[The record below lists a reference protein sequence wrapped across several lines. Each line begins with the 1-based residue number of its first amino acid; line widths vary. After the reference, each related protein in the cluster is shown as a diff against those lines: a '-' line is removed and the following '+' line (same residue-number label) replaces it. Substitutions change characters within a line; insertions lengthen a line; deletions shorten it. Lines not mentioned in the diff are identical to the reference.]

1 VFSLPQDQ
9 SIQLYSK
16 LLHENNRDRPALPQ
30 LPEIVLQQ
38 VAKKIVPS
46 DQEREKMVG
55 LSQTIKREVE
65 DVLASSGIQ
74 AKVSPQGSFARGTW
88 ISHEADLDIFAR
100 FPPTMERE
108 EWIEKVFPA
117 MRKYFSRYRV
127 IERYAD
133 HPFLEFRV
141 DGVRV
146 NIVPSYDVKKGEWKS
161 ATDRTPYHTEFMQ
174 THLAS
179 ELRREARLLKKFAKG
194 IGTYGAEIRIGGF
207 SGMLIDTL
215 VLYYQSFMETLRRA
229 SSWTKGALLEI
240 GKPEGTVSAK
250 EKDPNV
256 DLVVID
262 PVDPNRNLA
271 AAVRPDKL
279 WNFVAAGR
287 QFLRNPG
294 LWYFFPP
301 EFKPKTQQQFAKRI
315 DDLGHDLLAITFKHQ
330 VLVPD
335 VLWGQLMKLE
345 RSLLDIMAREEFS
358 PYRSALWSDETEES
372 AILVEAGRTALPEVR
387 LQKGPPVTKSAD
399 SISFLEKHLKARDTA
414 RGPWVEADRWM
425 VEKKRGILSIRD
437 LVKAAAREEAYGLSI
452 PKQLGESFRRSVKV
466 LQNREVLSMLRGNG
480 FDKSLWEFLEA
491 KPSWLKTGP
500 S

>member
-1 VFSLPQDQ
+1 M
-9 SIQLYSK
+9 I
-16 LLHENNRDRPALPQ
+16 
-30 LPEIVLQQ
+30 
-38 VAKKIVPS
+38 
-46 DQEREKMVG
+46 G
-55 LSQTIKREVE
+55 LSQAIQREVE

-100 FPPTMERE
+100 FPPTMERD
-108 EWIEKVFPA
+108 EWVEKVLPA

-127 IERYAD
+127 IERYAE

-146 NIVPSYDVKKGEWKS
+146 NIVPSYDVRKGEWKS

-174 THLAS
+174 THLTPD
-179 ELRREARLLKKFAKG
+179 LRLEARLLKKFAKG

-215 VLYYQSFMETLRRA
+215 VLYYQSFVETLRQA
-229 SSWTKGALLEI
+229 SSWTKGTLLEI
-240 GKPEGTVSAK
+240 SKPEGVVSPK
-250 EKDPNV
+250 DKDPNV

-271 AAVRPDKL
+271 AAVRPDNL

-294 LWYFFPP
+294 IWYFFPP
-301 EFKPKTQQQFAKRI
+301 EFKPKTRPQFAKRI
-315 DDLGHDLLAITFKHQ
+315 DNTGHELIAITFRHP

-345 RSLLDIMAREEFS
+345 RSLLDIMAREDFS
-358 PYRSALWSDETEES
+358 PYRSALWSDEKVES
-372 AILVEAGRTALPEVR
+372 AILVEADRTTLREVR
-387 LQKGPPVTKSAD
+387 LQKGPPVLKSED
-399 SISFLEKHLKARDTA
+399 SVSFLQKHLKARDTL
-414 RGPWVEADRWM
+414 RGPWIEVDRWV
-425 VEKKRGILSIRD
+425 VERKRGTLSIRD
-437 LVKAAAREEAYGLSI
+437 LVKTAVRGEAYGLSF
-452 PKQLGESFRRSVKV
+452 PKQLGESFRKSVKV
-466 LQNREVLSMLRGNG
+466 LQNREILSMIGRKG

>member
-1 VFSLPQDQ
+1 LPQ
-9 SIQLYSK
+9 
-16 LLHENNRDRPALPQ
+16 P
-30 LPEIVLQQ
+30 PEIVLQQ
-38 VAKKIVPS
+38 VAKRIVPS

-55 LSQTIKREVE
+55 LSQAIQREVE

-100 FPPTMERE
+100 FPLAMERY
-108 EWIEKVFPA
+108 EWVEKVLPTL
-117 MRKYFSRYRV
+117 RKYFSRHGV
-127 IERYAD
+127 IERYAE

-146 NIVPSYDVKKGEWKS
+146 NIVPSYDVNKGEWKS

-174 THLAS
+174 THLTQ
-179 ELRREARLLKKFAKG
+179 ELRQNARLLKKFAKG

-215 VLYYQSFMETLRRA
+215 VLHYQSFMETLRHA
-229 SSWTKGALLEI
+229 SSWTKGTLIEI
-240 GKPEGTVSAK
+240 GEPEGKVSPK

-262 PVDPNRNLA
+262 PVDPSRNLA

-301 EFKPKTQQQFAKRI
+301 EFKPKTRRQFAKRI
-315 DDLGHDLLAITFKHQ
+315 DDTGHELLAITFKHP

-335 VLWGQLMKLE
+335 ILWGQLMKLE
-345 RSLLDIMAREEFS
+345 RGLLDTMGREEFN
-358 PYRSALWSDETEES
+358 PYRSALWSDERRES
-372 AILVEAGRTALPEVR
+372 AILVEADRTTLPALR
-387 LQKGPPVTKSAD
+387 LQKGPPVSNAAD
-399 SISFLEKHLKARDTA
+399 SSSFLEKHLRSRETA
-414 RGPWVEADRWM
+414 RGPWVDGDRWV
-425 VEKKRGILSIRD
+425 VEKKRRVSTIGELI
-437 LVKAAAREEAYGLSI
+437 KAAVREDAYGI
-452 PKQLGESFRRSVKV
+452 AMPKQLGGSFRRSVKV
-466 LQNREVLSMLRGNG
+466 LQNREVLSMFGRNG

-491 KPSWLKTGP
+491 KPSWLKTSP
-500 S
+500 P

>member
-1 VFSLPQDQ
+1 M
-9 SIQLYSK
+9 I
-16 LLHENNRDRPALPQ
+16 
-30 LPEIVLQQ
+30 
-38 VAKKIVPS
+38 
-46 DQEREKMVG
+46 G
-55 LSQTIKREVE
+55 LSQTIQREVE
-65 DVLASSGIQ
+65 DVLASAGIQ
-74 AKVSPQGSFARGTW
+74 AKVSPQGSFARDTW
-88 ISHEADLDIFAR
+88 LSGEADLDIFAR
-100 FPPTMERE
+100 FPSTMERE
-108 EWIEKVFPA
+108 EWVEKVLPT

-127 IERYAD
+127 LERYAE

-161 ATDRTPYHTEFMQ
+161 ATDRTPYHTDFMQ
-174 THLAS
+174 THLTS

-194 IGTYGAEIRIGGF
+194 IGTYGAEIKIGGF

-229 SSWTKGALLEI
+229 SSWNKGTLLEI
-240 GKPEGTVSAK
+240 GKPEGIVSPK

-301 EFKPKTQQQFAKRI
+301 EFKPRTPQQFAKRI
-315 DDLGHDLLAITFKHQ
+315 DDTPGHELLAITFKHP

-335 VLWGQLMKLE
+335 ILWGQLMKLE
-345 RSLLDIMAREEFS
+345 RSLLEIMAREDFN
-358 PYRSALWSDETEES
+358 PYRSALWSDEMKES
-372 AILVEAGRTALPEVR
+372 AILVEADRTTLSAVR
-387 LQKGPPVTKSAD
+387 RQKGPPVSKSED
-399 SISFLEKHLKARDTA
+399 SVSFLEKHLSSKDTV
-414 RGPWVEADRWM
+414 RGPWIEGDRWM
-425 VEKKRGILSIRD
+425 VEKKRGISSIRD
-437 LVKAAAREEAYGLSI
+437 LVKAATREESYALSI
-452 PKQLGESFRRSVKV
+452 PKQLGESFGKSVKV
-466 LQNREVLSMLRGNG
+466 LQNREILSMLAKKG

-491 KPSWLKTGP
+491 KPSWLKTDRC
-500 S
+500 

>member
-1 VFSLPQDQ
+1 LPQ
-9 SIQLYSK
+9 
-16 LLHENNRDRPALPQ
+16 P
-30 LPEIVLQQ
+30 PEIVLQQ

-46 DQEREKMVG
+46 NHEQAKMDR
-55 LSQTIKREVE
+55 LSQAIQHEVE

-108 EWIEKVFPA
+108 EWVRKVLPA
-117 MRKYFSRYRV
+117 MRKHFSRHQV
-127 IERYAD
+127 IERYAE
-133 HPFLEFRV
+133 HPFLEFHV
-141 DGVRV
+141 NGVRV

-174 THLAS
+174 THLTP

-194 IGTYGAEIRIGGF
+194 IGTYGAEMRIGGF

-215 VLYYQSFMETLRRA
+215 VLYYQSFMETLRHA
-229 SSWTKGALLEI
+229 SSWTKGTLLEI
-240 GKPEGTVSAK
+240 GKPEGIVSSK
-250 EKDPNV
+250 EKDPSV

-279 WNFVAAGR
+279 WSFVAAGR
-287 QFLRNPG
+287 EFLRNPG
-294 LWYFFPP
+294 FWYFFPP
-301 EFKPKTQQQFAKRI
+301 EFKPKTHQQLAKRI
-315 DDLGHDLLAITFKHQ
+315 DDTGHEVLAITFKHPA
-330 VLVPD
+330 LVSD

-358 PYRSALWSDETEES
+358 LYRSALWSDETKEG
-372 AILVEAGRTALPEVR
+372 AILIETGLATLPSVR
-387 LQKGPPVTKSAD
+387 LQKGPPVSKSED
-399 SISFLEKHLKARDTA
+399 SMSFLAKHLRARDTT
-414 RGPWVEADRWM
+414 RGPWIEADRWM
-425 VEKKRGILSIRD
+425 VERKRGILSIRD
-437 LVKAAAREEAYGLSI
+437 LIKAAARGETYGLSL
-452 PKQLGESFRRSVKV
+452 PRQLGESFRKSVKV
-466 LQNREVLSMLRGNG
+466 LHGREVLSMLGRKG

>member
-1 VFSLPQDQ
+1 LPQ
-9 SIQLYSK
+9 
-16 LLHENNRDRPALPQ
+16 P
-30 LPEIVLQQ
+30 PEIVLQQ

-46 DQEREKMVG
+46 DQEREKMDR
-55 LSQTIKREVE
+55 LSQAIQREVE
-65 DVLASSGIQ
+65 DVLAGSGIQ
-74 AKVSPQGSFARGTW
+74 AKISPQGSFARDTW

-108 EWIEKVFPA
+108 EWVEKVFPA

-127 IERYAD
+127 IERYAE

-174 THLAS
+174 THLTP

-194 IGTYGAEIRIGGF
+194 IGTYGAEIKIGGF
-207 SGMLIDTL
+207 SGMLIDSL
-215 VLYYQSFMETLRRA
+215 VLYYQSFMETLIHA

-240 GKPEGTVSAK
+240 GKPEGVVSPR

-271 AAVRPDKL
+271 AAVRPDKM
-279 WNFVAAGR
+279 WNLVAAGR
-287 QFLRNPG
+287 HFLRNPG

-301 EFKPKTQQQFAKRI
+301 QFKPKTRQQFAKRI
-315 DDLGHDLLAITFKHQ
+315 DDIGHKLLAITFRHP

-335 VLWGQLMKLE
+335 VLWGQLMRLE
-345 RSLLDIMAREEFS
+345 RSLLDIMAREEFN

-372 AILVEAGRTALPEVR
+372 AILVEVDRTALTEIR
-387 LQKGPPVTKSAD
+387 LQKGPPVTKSED
-399 SISFLEKHLKARDTA
+399 SISFLEKHLKARNTA
-414 RGPWVEADRWM
+414 RGPWIDGDRWM
-425 VEKKRGILSIRD
+425 VEKHRGILSIRD
-437 LVKAAAREEAYGLSI
+437 LVKVAAREEAYGLSL

-466 LQNREVLSMLRGNG
+466 LQDREVLSMLGKKG

-491 KPSWLKTGP
+491 KPSWLKTDR
-500 S
+500 SWFRSKIL

>member
-1 VFSLPQDQ
+1 
-9 SIQLYSK
+9 
-16 LLHENNRDRPALPQ
+16 LPQ

-38 VAKKIVPS
+38 VAKKISPS

-55 LSQTIKREVE
+55 LSQVIQREVE

-74 AKVSPQGSFARGTW
+74 AKVSPQGSFARDTW
-88 ISHEADLDIFAR
+88 LSGEADLDIFAR
-100 FPPTMERE
+100 FSPTIDRE
-108 EWIEKVFPA
+108 EWEEKVLPTV
-117 MRKYFSRYRV
+117 RKRFSRYRV
-127 IERYAD
+127 IERYAE

-161 ATDRTPYHTEFMQ
+161 ATDRTPYHTEFMR
-174 THLAS
+174 THLTP

-194 IGTYGAEIRIGGF
+194 IGTYGAEIKIGGF

-215 VLYYQSFMETLRRA
+215 VLHYQSFMETLSHA
-229 SSWTKGALLEI
+229 SSWNKGTLLEM
-240 GKPEGTVSAK
+240 GKPEGIVPSK

-256 DLVVID
+256 DLFVID

-271 AAVRPDKL
+271 AAVRPDKM

-301 EFKPKTQQQFAKRI
+301 EFKPKTRRQFAKWM
-315 DDLGHDLLAITFKHQ
+315 DDLGHDLFAITFKHQ

-345 RSLLDIMAREEFS
+345 RSLLDILAREEFS
-358 PYRSALWSDETEES
+358 PYRSALWSDETKES

-387 LQKGPPVTKSAD
+387 LQKGPPVTKSED
-399 SISFLEKHLKARDTA
+399 SVSFLEKHLKARDTA
-414 RGPWVEADRWM
+414 RGPWIEGDRWM

-466 LQNREVLSMLRGNG
+466 LQNSEILSMLRRKG

-491 KPSWLKTGP
+491 KPSWLKTGR